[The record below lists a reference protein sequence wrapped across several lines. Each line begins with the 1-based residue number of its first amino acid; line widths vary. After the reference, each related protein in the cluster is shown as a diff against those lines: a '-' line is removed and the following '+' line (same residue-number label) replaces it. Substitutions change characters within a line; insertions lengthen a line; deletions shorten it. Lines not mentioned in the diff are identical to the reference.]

1 MTRQGTPVN
10 TIGKPFSLLTKPASA
25 DCNLSCR
32 YCFYYQ
38 RGDDPYD
45 FRERHRMNDDVLASM
60 ISQYLSFGGKYT
72 SFGWQGGEPLL
83 MGVGFFR
90 RVVEFQ
96 QEYGYSGQY
105 VGNNVQT
112 NATLITP
119 DLAKLFHDY
128 NFLLGVSLDGPEE
141 YHDLYRRYPSGRGSF
156 RRVMQS
162 TQILNEYQV
171 EFNIL
176 AVVNNI
182 TAKIP
187 DETYSFF
194 LENGFYYLQYIPA
207 VDFDIKTGRL
217 LKLSVNAEDYGNF
230 LCRLFDLWYNNGQPI
245 VSIRT
250 FENIAATYMGVQS
263 EACVY
268 RDECGTYAVVEYNG
282 DVYPCDFFVEEPW
295 RLGNL
300 MDTPLR
306 DIILG
311 PKAQDFNRRK
321 SQDHPECQRCEW
333 KFICRCGCQHY
344 WNRSGNDYLCRSYKQ
359 FFAHSESR
367 FKLLAQRLKMQQAAG
382 QGPPRPME
390 NPEIQEPVVVNA
402 DDGLWKSVG
411 RNDPCPCG
419 SGRKYKKCCM
429 LKRR

>member
-1 MTRQGTPVN
+1 MPQQGKPVN
-10 TIGKPFSLLTKPASA
+10 TIGKQFSLLIKPASA
-25 DCNLSCR
+25 DCNLSCK

-38 RGDDPYD
+38 RSNDPYN
-45 FRERHRMNDDVLASM
+45 FRERHRMSDDVLKSM
-60 ISQYLSFGGKYT
+60 VSQYLSLAGKYT

-83 MGVGFFR
+83 MGVSFFR

-96 QEYGYSGQY
+96 QMYGYSGQF

-112 NATLITP
+112 NTTLITP
-119 DLAKLFHDY
+119 DLARLFHDY

-141 YHDLYRRYPSGRGSF
+141 HHDRYRRYPSGRGSF
-156 RRVMQS
+156 HRIMQN
-162 TQILNEYQV
+162 TQILNEHQA

-194 LENGFYYLQYIPA
+194 VESGFYYLQYIP
-207 VDFDIKTGRL
+207 VVEFDKKTGQL
-217 LKLSVNAEDYGNF
+217 LDYSVNASDYGDF
-230 LCRLFDLWYNNGQPI
+230 LCRLFDLWYNNAQPMA
-245 VSIRT
+245 SIRI
-250 FENIAATYMGVQS
+250 FENIAAMYLGVPS

-282 DVYPCDFFVEEPW
+282 DVFPCDFFVQEQW

-300 MDTPLR
+300 LETPLK
-306 DIILG
+306 DIITG
-311 PKAQDFNRRK
+311 PKVQEFNRRK
-321 SQDHPECQRCEW
+321 SLEHPDCQECEW
-333 KFICRCGCQHY
+333 HSICRCGCPHS
-344 WNRSGNDYLCRSYKQ
+344 WDPSGNDYLCSSYKQ

-367 FKLLAQRLKMQQAAG
+367 FKTLAEKLKAEGALERMQAQQ
-382 QGPPRPME
+382 QGTL
-390 NPEIQEPVVVNA
+390 EPVTTN
-402 DDGLWKSVG
+402 DDVWKSVR

-419 SGRKYKKCCM
+419 SGKKYKKCCM
-429 LKRR
+429 LKRSRA

>member
-1 MTRQGTPVN
+1 MTRKGTPVN
-10 TIGKPFSLLTKPASA
+10 TIGKQFSLLIKPASA

-38 RGDDPYD
+38 RPTDPYD
-45 FRERHRMNDDVLASM
+45 FRERHRMSDDVLASM
-60 ISQYLSFGGKYT
+60 ISQYLGFAGKYT

-83 MGVGFFR
+83 MGLSFFR

-96 QEYGYSGQY
+96 QMYGYNGQY

-119 DLAKLFHDY
+119 DLARLFHDY
-128 NFLLGVSLDGPEE
+128 NFLLGVSLDGPKE
-141 YHDLYRRYPSGRGSF
+141 YHDHYRRYPSERGSF
-156 RRVMQS
+156 HRVMEG
-162 TQILNEYQV
+162 TQILKEHEA

-182 TAKIP
+182 TAKKP

-194 LENGFYYLQYIPA
+194 LENDFYYLQYIPA
-207 VDFDIKTGRL
+207 VEFDIKTGQL
-217 LKLSVNAEDYGNF
+217 LDFSVSARDYGEF

-245 VSIRT
+245 ASIRT
-250 FENIAATYMGVQS
+250 FENIAAIYMGVES

-268 RDECGTYAVVEYNG
+268 RDECGTYVVVEYNG
-282 DVYPCDFFVEEPW
+282 DVYPCDFFVEEQL

-300 MDTPLR
+300 MEMPLKG
-306 DIILG
+306 IIAS
-311 PKAQDFNRRK
+311 PKAQAFNRRK
-321 SQDHPECQRCEW
+321 SQNHPECQQCKW

-344 WNRSGNDYLCRSYKQ
+344 WDRSGDDYLCSSYKQ
-359 FFAHSESR
+359 FFSHSESR
-367 FKLLAQRLKMQQAAG
+367 FRMLAERLKRQQMAA
-382 QGPPRPME
+382 QMPLQP
-390 NPEIQEPVVVNA
+390 QETQAPVVMDEN
-402 DDGLWKSVG
+402 DDIWKSVG

-419 SGRKYKKCCM
+419 SGKKYKKCCM
-429 LKRR
+429 PK